1 MSDASKARQRRTEQM
16 ESAPTAVSTIVALAL
31 FGSLCVGA
39 KTVISVDDVQSV
51 RVELDLSRVV
61 RQVDERFL
69 SVAIDAS
76 LITKEKFM
84 NLLNSPKLRTLA
96 KALIPAFLRFGGTK
110 QDFMKFNPRGRYF
123 QVRDNSSSAVRGKL
137 CERLELPPFLENRL
151 KQEWVVQSKTLLQ
164 EELEGKYKK
173 IKFSEYAV
181 DLLYSFANCSG
192 LDLIF
197 GLNALLRTSKNTWN
211 STNAELLLKYCES
224 RQYVMSWELGNEPNS
239 YEKKAGIRV
248 DGYQLGHDFVHLHQI
263 LQESATYHST
273 GLYGPDVSQPRDHH
287 KDLLTGFLE
296 TGAKAIT
303 ACTWHHYYVNG
314 RDTSLEDFL
323 DPEVLDTLA
332 TKINEVLEIVE
343 SVSPGKK
350 VWLGETSSAYGGGA
364 VGLSDTFVAGFM
376 WLDKLGLAAK
386 LGLDVVIRQVLIGSG
401 TYHLVDDNLD
411 PLPDYWLSLLYK
423 RLVGPEV
430 LKAQVL
436 MNSGPKKPIRLY
448 LHCTN
453 RKSTHYRPGA
463 VTLFAL
469 NLNKNEVTISL
480 PAHTANSTI
489 EAFVLQSAEIGQQ
502 NLYSRSVK
510 LNGQVLKMV
519 DDRTLPPLKGHEL
532 SPGERIK
539 LPGFSFAFYVLIE
552 AQAPV
557 CK

>member
-1 MSDASKARQRRTEQM
+1 MKSAS
-16 ESAPTAVSTIVALAL
+16 TAVSTIVALVLFRAL
-31 FGSLCVGA
+31 CA
-39 KTVISVDDVQSV
+39 ETKTVISVEDDQSI
-51 RVELDLSRVV
+51 RVDLDLSNVV
-61 RQVDERFL
+61 RRVDERFL

-76 LITKEKFM
+76 LIAEEKFM

-123 QVRDNSSSAVRGKL
+123 QARENSSSAVLGNVCK
-137 CERLELPPFLENRL
+137 RLELAPLLENRL
-151 KQEWVVQSKTLLQ
+151 KQEWVLQSKTLFQ
-164 EELEGKYKK
+164 EEQEGKYKNT
-173 IKFSEYAV
+173 KFSEYAV
-181 DLLYSFANCSG
+181 DLLYAFANCSG

-197 GLNALLRTSKNTWN
+197 GLNALLRTSENTWD
-211 STNAELLLKYCES
+211 SANAELLLKYCES
-224 RQYVMSWELGNEPNS
+224 REYVMSWELGNEPNS

-248 DGYQLGHDFVHLHQI
+248 DGYQLGQDFVHLHQI
-263 LQESATYHST
+263 LQESAVYNST
-273 GLYGPDVSQPRDHH
+273 GLYGPDIGQPRDHR

-296 TGAKAIT
+296 SGAEAIT

-323 DPEVLDTLA
+323 DPHVLDTLA
-332 TKINEVLEIVE
+332 TKINEVLESTE

-364 VGLSDTFVAGFM
+364 FGLSDTFVAGFM

-430 LKAQVL
+430 LKAEVH
-436 MNSGPKKPIRLY
+436 MNSGQKKQIRAY

-453 RKSTHYRPGA
+453 RKSTHYREGA

-469 NLNKNEVTISL
+469 NLNQNEATIGL
-480 PAHTANSTI
+480 PAHMANSTI
-489 EAFVLQSAEIGQQ
+489 EAFVLQSAEAGEQS
-502 NLYSRSVK
+502 LYSRSVK

-519 DDRTLPPLKGHEL
+519 DDRTLPPLEGREL
-532 SPGERIK
+532 PPGAHIK
-539 LPGFSFAFYVLIE
+539 LPGFSFAFYVLTE
-552 AQAPV
+552 ARAPV

>member
-1 MSDASKARQRRTEQM
+1 MKPMPAKLECGHRRIEQM
-16 ESAPTAVSTIVALAL
+16 KSAATAVSTIVALAL
-31 FGSLCVGA
+31 FGALYVGA
-39 KTVISVDDVQSV
+39 KTVISVDDVQSI
-51 RVELDLSRVV
+51 RVDLDLSHVAR
-61 RQVDERFL
+61 RVDERFL

-76 LITKEKFM
+76 LIAEERFM
-84 NLLNSPKLRTLA
+84 NLLNSPTLRTLA
-96 KALIPAFLRFGGTK
+96 KALVPAFLRFGGTK
-110 QDFMKFNPRGRYF
+110 QDFMTFNPRGRYF
-123 QVRDNSSSAVRGKL
+123 QARDNSSSAVLEKL
-137 CERLELPPFLENRL
+137 CERLELPPLLENRL
-151 KQEWVVQSKTLLQ
+151 KQEWVLQSKTLLQ

-173 IKFSEYAV
+173 TKFS
-181 DLLYSFANCSG
+181 
-192 LDLIF
+192 
-197 GLNALLRTSKNTWN
+197 
-211 STNAELLLKYCES
+211 
-224 RQYVMSWELGNEPNS
+224 
-239 YEKKAGIRV
+239 
-248 DGYQLGHDFVHLHQI
+248 
-263 LQESATYHST
+263 
-273 GLYGPDVSQPRDHH
+273 
-287 KDLLTGFLE
+287 
-296 TGAKAIT
+296 

-314 RDTSLEDFL
+314 RDTSLHDFL

-430 LKAQVL
+430 LKAEVN
-436 MNSGPKKPIRLY
+436 MNSRPKKPIRVY

-469 NLNKNEVTISL
+469 NLNKNEVTIIL
-480 PAHTANSTI
+480 PDHMANSTI
-489 EAFVLQSAEIGQQ
+489 EAFVLQSAEAGEQS
-502 NLYSRSVK
+502 LYSRSVK
-510 LNGQVLKMV
+510 LNGQVLRMV
-519 DDRTLPPLKGHEL
+519 DDRTLPPLKGREL
-532 SPGERIK
+532 PPGEHIK

-552 AQAPV
+552 AQALV

>member
-1 MSDASKARQRRTEQM
+1 MKSAATASF
-16 ESAPTAVSTIVALAL
+16 TIVALAL
-31 FGSLCVGA
+31 FGALYVGA
-39 KTVISVDDVQSV
+39 KTVISVDDVQSI
-51 RVELDLSRVV
+51 RVDLDLSHVAR
-61 RQVDERFL
+61 RVDERFL

-76 LITKEKFM
+76 LITEEKFM

-110 QDFMKFNPRGRYF
+110 QDFMKFNPRGRSF
-123 QVRDNSSSAVRGKL
+123 QARDNSSSAVLEKL
-137 CERLELPPFLENRL
+137 CERLELPPLLENRL
-151 KQEWVVQSKTLLQ
+151 KQEWVLQSKTLLQ

-173 IKFSEYAV
+173 TKFSEYAV
-181 DLLYSFANCSG
+181 DLLYAFANCSG

-197 GLNALLRTSKNTWN
+197 GLNALLRTSENTWD

-224 RQYVMSWELGNEPNS
+224 REYVMSWELGNEPNS

-248 DGYQLGHDFVHLHQI
+248 DGYQLGQDFVHLHQI
-263 LQESATYHST
+263 LQQSAVYNST
-273 GLYGPDVSQPRDHH
+273 GLYGPDVSQPRDHRR
-287 KDLLTGFLE
+287 DLFLE

-343 SVSPGKK
+343 SASPGKK

-376 WLDKLGLAAK
+376 WLDKLGLTAK

-430 LKAQVL
+430 LKAEVN
-436 MNSGPKKPIRLY
+436 MNSGPKKPIRVY

-453 RKSTHYRPGA
+453 RKRY
-463 VTLFAL
+463 
-469 NLNKNEVTISL
+469 
-480 PAHTANSTI
+480 
-489 EAFVLQSAEIGQQ
+489 
-502 NLYSRSVK
+502 LYSLVHNNFFLKTFTLTFHTVSFLLQSVK
-510 LNGQVLKMV
+510 LNGQVLRMV
-519 DDRTLPPLKGHEL
+519 DDRTLPLLKGREL
-532 SPGERIK
+532 PPGEHIK

-552 AQAPV
+552 AQAAV